1 MSCDCRTNETLIV
14 RFVTPEDADAL
25 QDYFRSLSQQS
36 RYNRLM
42 GAASELPRPSSIRS
56 SNVGE
61 NSRFAVIA
69 EMKVDGVETIVGEAR
84 YTYFADSRSA
94 EFGLSIGDPW
104 RGRGIGSVMLGKS
117 RVPVGRARCRS
128 YRCRDLSHNNEQ
140 MIGLA
145 RKSGYDF
152 LPAPYDW
159 RQVRLEKGSS
169 IGACGDPMRELEAR
183 GDDQSAVAGSTDG
196 CLIKAGP
203 ISIDVLGLS
212 VGSSC
217 AKIGRID

>member
-1 MSCDCRTNETLIV
+1 MVAFSAGQSGLSTLGKFTDVVRLRTNETMIV
-14 RFVTPEDADAL
+14 RFITPEDADAL

-42 GAASELPRPSSIRS
+42 GAASELPPSELEKTLH
-56 SNVGE
+56 VGE

-94 EFGLSIGDPW
+94 EFGLSIGDLW
-104 RGRGIGSVMLGKS
+104 QGRGIGSVML
-117 RVPVGRARCRS
+117 ANLECRS
-128 YRCRDLSHNNEQ
+128 AALGAVRVVADTFRNNEQ

-159 RQVRLEKGSS
+159 RQARLEKVLRSEHAEIPCES
-169 IGACGDPMRELEAR
+169 WKYAAMISQLSRETL
-183 GDDQSAVAGSTDG
+183 SAV
-196 CLIKAGP
+196 
-203 ISIDVLGLS
+203 
-212 VGSSC
+212 
-217 AKIGRID
+217 